1 MTIHYLEGDAT
12 LPILKPAY
20 ICHITNDCGGWGAG
34 FVVAVTKAFGNG
46 PESSYRCWSRE
57 EDFRLGKIQIVP
69 VNNDISVVNMI
80 AQTGFISAKNQHPL
94 HLKALRQCLK
104 QVYMAVKGTNITVHM
119 PRIGCGLAGG
129 TWNEIEPIIEATM
142 TVDTYVYDFS
152 EAPEQITK
160 FSIALLQKEDPSGEE
175 EVILS

>member
-1 MTIHYLEGDAT
+1 MINYLEGDAT
-12 LPILKPAY
+12 KPVKTPAY
-20 ICHITNDCGGWGAG
+20 IVHICNNSGGWGAG
-34 FVVAVTKAFGNG
+34 FVIAVTTAFGNG

-57 EDFRLGKIQIVP
+57 EDFRLGKIQIVS

-80 AQTGFISAKNQHPL
+80 AQNGFGSKENNFKPL

-142 TVDTYVYDFS
+142 TVDTYVYDFP
-152 EAPEQITK
+152 EAPEQTSR
-160 FSIALLQKEDPSGEE
+160 FSKYISHE
-175 EVILS
+175 

>member
-1 MTIHYLEGDAT
+1 MIHYLDGDAT
-12 LPILKPAY
+12 RPVKLPAY
-20 ICHITNDCGGWGAG
+20 IVHIVNTEGGWGAG
-34 FVVAVTKAFGNG
+34 FVIAVTRAFGNG

-80 AQTGFISAKNQHPL
+80 AQTGFMTAKNQHPL

-104 QVYMAVKGTNITVHM
+104 QVYMAVKDTNITVHM

-129 TWNEIEPIIEATM
+129 TWNEVEPIIKATM
-142 TVDTYVYDFS
+142 TVDTYVYDFP
-152 EAPEQITK
+152 EAPEQTSRISKYTY
-160 FSIALLQKEDPSGEE
+160 QE
-175 EVILS
+175 